1 MSELTILEAMNKDL
15 QLMLKREDKRDMQ
28 DEQLFPEHRE
38 MIEEII
44 ERLEEIIY
52 WEPTDADL
60 NNAYLGHTSNE
71 RYENAWNQHRLLHS

>member
-38 MIEEII
+38 MIEEIQKEPYTWLYLKLDAQPPEAYKNFT
-44 ERLEEIIY
+44 ERLF
-52 WEPTDADL
+52 
-60 NNAYLGHTSNE
+60 
-71 RYENAWNQHRLLHS
+71 